1 MTYEPTAAHLAVE
14 LARRSAG
21 SARPDAPV
29 VPEPTPGPARTTA
42 ARARLANGLHAAA
55 RWIEPGCRPAKA
67 AQPS

>member
-1 MTYEPTAAHLAVE
+1 MNYEPTAAHLAVE

-29 VPEPTPGPARTTA
+29 VPDADPRPARTAA
-42 ARARLANGLHAAA
+42 ARARLAGGLHAAA
-55 RWIEPGCRPAKA
+55 RWIEPSARPAKA